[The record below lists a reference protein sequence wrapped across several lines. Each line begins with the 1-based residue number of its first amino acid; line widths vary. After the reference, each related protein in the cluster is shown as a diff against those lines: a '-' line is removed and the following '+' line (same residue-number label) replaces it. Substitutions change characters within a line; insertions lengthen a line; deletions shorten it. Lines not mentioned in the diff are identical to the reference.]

1 MSKDTINFVLEDNK
15 RSLFPLKST
24 ARFIELGADQ
34 LRNLIHNNIFDS
46 SKKTDSFSTCPI
58 VYALK
63 DNRHLRRM
71 LFLDPAASF
80 YIYDF
85 LIKNY
90 RLFQIDTKKRK
101 RKYYGYALK
110 NKKSLSSFTQ
120 YHTFRKRK
128 YELKS
133 KYRYFAKADISNCF
147 NSFYHHDVVSYLRS
161 HLPEDESIQFGQF
174 LREINAGTSINCFPQ
189 GIYPAKSI
197 GNNYLSFCERS
208 FDLKSAAIIRFL
220 DDFFFFD
227 NKMSVIEQDI
237 IVLQQLLGARGLSL
251 NEGKTKFGS
260 KSSDFE
266 EKKLDSIKKSLL
278 VKREK
283 IFSYDEIQEENVI
296 LDSAE
301 VEYLKNILKSNDVS
315 EEDVELALSIFKQD
329 KEETEVLIDIVF
341 NLYPHL
347 IKDLHRHMI
356 DIEDDGE
363 LWDAIANK
371 ISVDFLTEYEL
382 FWLVRSIIDIYTFDE
397 KSAELLF
404 KIFKHPCSS
413 PIVKAAILEFT
424 DNGYGLDD
432 LKLQQLRSGAE
443 GIIASSAVAG
453 LEKLEK
459 SKRNQIFKYISN
471 SSPYLHTLCSIMS
484 KV

>member
-1 MSKDTINFVLEDNK
+1 MSKNTINFVLEDNK

-24 ARFIELGADQ
+24 GRYIELGADQ
-34 LRNLIHNNIFDS
+34 LRNLIYKNIFDS
-46 SKKTDSFSTCPI
+46 SKKSDSFSTCPI

-85 LIKNY
+85 LINNY
-90 RLFQIDTKKRK
+90 KLFQIDTKKKK

-110 NKKSLSSFTQ
+110 SKKSLSPFMQ

-133 KYRYFAKADISNCF
+133 KYQYFAKADISNCF
-147 NSFYHHDVVSYLRS
+147 NSFYHHDIVSHLRS
-161 HLPEDESIQFGQF
+161 HLPEDEAIQFGQF

-227 NKMSVIEQDI
+227 NKLSVIEQDI

-278 VKREK
+278 VKREE
-283 IFSYDEIQEENVI
+283 IFSYDESQKENVI
-296 LDSAE
+296 LDSEE
-301 VEYLKNILKSNDVS
+301 VEYLKNILKSRDVS
-315 EEDVELALSIFKQD
+315 EEDVELALSLFKQD
-329 KEETEVLIDIVF
+329 EEAAEVLIDIVF
-341 NLYPHL
+341 NRYPNL
-347 IKDLHRHMI
+347 IKDLHRHMR
-356 DIEDDGE
+356 DIEDNGE
-363 LWDAIANK
+363 LWKAIENK
-371 ISVDFLTEYEL
+371 ISADFLTEYEL

-397 KSAELLF
+397 DSAELLF
-404 KIFKHPCSS
+404 TIFKHPCSS
-413 PIVKAAILEFT
+413 PTVKAAILEFT
-424 DNGYGLDD
+424 DNRYGLED

-459 SKRNQIFKYISN
+459 SKRNQNLKYISK
-471 SSPYLHTLCSIMS
+471 SSTYLHTLCSIMS

>member
-1 MSKDTINFVLEDNK
+1 MSKDTINFVSEDNK
-15 RSLFPLKST
+15 KSLFPLKST
-24 ARFIELGADQ
+24 DRYIELGADQ
-34 LRNLIHNNIFDS
+34 LRNLIYKSIFDK
-46 SKKTDSFSTCPI
+46 SKQSDSFSTCPI

-71 LFLDPAASF
+71 LFLDPIASF

-85 LIKNY
+85 LMRNSK
-90 RLFQIDTKKRK
+90 LFQIDIKKRK

-110 NKKSLSSFTQ
+110 NKKALSPFIQ

-133 KYRYFAKADISNCF
+133 EYRYFAKADISNCF
-147 NSFYHHDVVSYLRS
+147 NSFYHHDVVSHIRS
-161 HLPEDESIQFGQF
+161 HLPEDEAIQFGQF

-197 GNNYLSFCERS
+197 GNNYLSFCESS
-208 FDLKSAAIIRFL
+208 FELKSAAIIRFL

-227 NKMSVIEQDI
+227 DNISVIEQDI

-278 VKREK
+278 AKREET
-283 IFSYDEIQEENVI
+283 FSYDESQEENVI
-296 LDSAE
+296 LDLEE
-301 VEYLKNILKSNDVS
+301 VEYLKNILKSRDVA
-315 EEDVELALSIFKQD
+315 EEDVELALSLFEQD
-329 KEETEVLIDIVF
+329 EEEAEVLIDIVF
-341 NLYPHL
+341 NRYPNL
-347 IKDLHRHMI
+347 IKNLHKHMR

-363 LWDAIANK
+363 LWSAIKKK
-371 ISVDFLTEYEL
+371 IATDFLTEYEL

-397 KSAELLF
+397 NSAELLF
-404 KIFKHPCSS
+404 AVFKHPCSS

-424 DNGYGLDD
+424 DNRYGLED

-453 LEKLEK
+453 LEKLER
-459 SKRNQIFKYISN
+459 SKRNQNFKYISK
-471 SSPYLHTLCSIMS
+471 SSQYLHTLCNIMS

>member
-1 MSKDTINFVLEDNK
+1 
-15 RSLFPLKST
+15 
-24 ARFIELGADQ
+24 
-34 LRNLIHNNIFDS
+34 
-46 SKKTDSFSTCPI
+46 
-58 VYALK
+58 
-63 DNRHLRRM
+63 
-71 LFLDPAASF
+71 
-80 YIYDF
+80 
-85 LIKNY
+85 
-90 RLFQIDTKKRK
+90 
-101 RKYYGYALK
+101 
-110 NKKSLSSFTQ
+110 
-120 YHTFRKRK
+120 
-128 YELKS
+128 
-133 KYRYFAKADISNCF
+133 
-147 NSFYHHDVVSYLRS
+147 
-161 HLPEDESIQFGQF
+161 
-174 LREINAGTSINCFPQ
+174 
-189 GIYPAKSI
+189 
-197 GNNYLSFCERS
+197 
-208 FDLKSAAIIRFL
+208 
-220 DDFFFFD
+220 
-227 NKMSVIEQDI
+227 MSVIEQDI

-283 IFSYDEIQEENVI
+283 IFSYDEIQEKNVI

-347 IKDLHRHMI
+347 IKNLHRHMI

-404 KIFKHPCSS
+404 K
-413 PIVKAAILEFT
+413 L
-424 DNGYGLDD
+424 
-432 LKLQQLRSGAE
+432 
-443 GIIASSAVAG
+443 IA
-453 LEKLEK
+453 
-459 SKRNQIFKYISN
+459 
-471 SSPYLHTLCSIMS
+471 
-484 KV
+484 